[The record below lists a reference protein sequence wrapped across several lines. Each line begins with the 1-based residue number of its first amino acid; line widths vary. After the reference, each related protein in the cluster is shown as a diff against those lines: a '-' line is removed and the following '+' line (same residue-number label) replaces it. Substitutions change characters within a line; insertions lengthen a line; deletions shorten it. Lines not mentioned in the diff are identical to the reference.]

1 MFRYLREYRF
11 SITLMLLLLIPV
23 FAIDTA
29 TRSPRE
35 YRLHDRVV
43 LFVTAPIQAAISW
56 SLEQITSGFENY
68 IYLLSTRREHQ
79 KMIEENRRLLGKI
92 ASLREMQ
99 QENSRLRKLLDFTSS
114 HQLQSVI
121 ARVIA
126 KDVSSEFRAVRINR
140 GENSGIRKNMA
151 VITEEGVVG
160 RVLRTT
166 KTTADVVTILDLLSA
181 VDSIVERSRARGIV
195 EGMTDEVCQLK
206 FVIRTD
212 DIEPGDLLITSG
224 LGGIFPKG
232 IPVGTVSKANR
243 KAYGI
248 SQEVEVRPSVDFSR
262 LEEVMVVT
270 DTGMGPSAAF
280 NEALNTTLE
289 DNENQTTPPSPT
301 PPSTL
306 PTEPKKVET
315 KKATGQP

>member
-1 MFRYLREYRF
+1 MFKYLREYRF
-11 SITLMLLLLIPV
+11 SITLFLLLLIPV
-23 FAIDTA
+23 ISIDTA
-29 TRSPRE
+29 TRAPRD
-35 YRLHDRVV
+35 YRPHDRVV
-43 LFVTAPIQAAISW
+43 LFVTAPIQAAISGA
-56 SLEQITSGFENY
+56 LEYLVMGFENY
-68 IYLLSTRREHQ
+68 IFLWNTQRDHHR
-79 KMIEENRRLLGKI
+79 MIEENRKLLGKF
-92 ASLREMQ
+92 AALREMQ
-99 QENSRLRKLLDFTSS
+99 QENIRLRKLLDFTST
-114 HQLQSVI
+114 HQLKTVI

-140 GENSGIRKNMA
+140 GESSGIRKNMA
-151 VITEEGVVG
+151 VITNEGVVG

-166 KTTADVVTILDLLSA
+166 RKTADVVTVLDLLSA

-232 IPVGTVSKANR
+232 IPVGTVSRANR

-262 LEEVMVVT
+262 LEEVMIVT
-270 DTGMGPSAAF
+270 QQSTAVNEIEATESLNEPEAAPSAAP
-280 NEALNTTLE
+280 ETA
-289 DNENQTTPPSPT
+289 TPKTAPKEEKKPQEK
-301 PPSTL
+301 
-306 PTEPKKVET
+306 EP
-315 KKATGQP
+315 